1 MIKSCIKGI
10 VLIVEFLGKDIIMIK
25 KIFFSNFKCYK
36 YAELCAE
43 NLTTL
48 IGTNS
53 SGKTNAIEGMMI
65 LSEVVSGRELS
76 TILDGTKN
84 GGGLVRGGSK
94 GCARFKSE
102 YFGLGCL
109 INYNE
114 KVDLKY
120 EIEISVENRVAV
132 KRESLIEIKGKN
144 EKQMFCTKEATADSG
159 DIAVSCNNGKKGKN
173 PDITCI
179 RSSSVVSQ
187 IASKLSTE
195 TKYGKNIVDY
205 ANKVIDVMK
214 NILFLNPEISQMRGY
229 SLTNDVE
236 LKVNASNISSVLYK
250 LCKDTN
256 NKQLLLDIMSKLP
269 ENEIRDISFE
279 EGPLND
285 VILFLNEV
293 YGTKEERIDSSRLSD
308 GTLRCLAIVAALL
321 NEKEGGMIAIEE
333 VDNGIHPGR
342 AKMLIQQISDIA
354 SERNIDV
361 LVTTHNAVLLNALS
375 KKDLY
380 GVNVAYRNAEDG
392 SGEIMQFTQI
402 DDMPALLANGKLGD
416 VFTDGKI
423 LNFIKE
429 DKTEPDYSWLGV

>member
-1 MIKSCIKGI
+1 
-10 VLIVEFLGKDIIMIK
+10 MIK
-25 KIFFSNFKCYK
+25 KIFFNNFKCYK
-36 YAELCAE
+36 NAELSTE

-84 GGGLVRGGSK
+84 GVGLVRGGSK
-94 GCARFKSE
+94 GCARFKSDH
-102 YFGLGCL
+102 FGLGCVVSFDG
-109 INYNE
+109 

-120 EIEISVENRVAV
+120 EIEISVEKRVTI
-132 KRESLIEIKGKN
+132 KMESLVEIIEKN
-144 EKQMFCTKEATADSG
+144 EKQMFYTKEASIDSG

-173 PDITCI
+173 PDIICI
-179 RSSSVVSQ
+179 RSSSIISQ
-187 IASKLSTE
+187 VASKLSTE
-195 TKYGKNIVDY
+195 TKYGKNIVEY
-205 ANKVIDVMK
+205 ANRVIETMK

-229 SLTNDVE
+229 SLTNDTE
-236 LKVNASNISSVLYK
+236 LKVNASNISAVLYQ
-250 LCKDTN
+250 LCMDKT
-256 NKQLLLDIMSKLP
+256 NKQILLEIMSKLP

-293 YGTKEERIDSSRLSD
+293 YGKKQERIDSSRLSD
-308 GTLRCLAIVAALL
+308 GTLRCLAIIAALL

-354 SERNIDV
+354 SKRKIDV
-361 LVTTHNAVLLNALS
+361 LITTHNAVVLNALS
-375 KKDLY
+375 KRDLY
-380 GVNVAYRNAEDG
+380 GVNIAYRNSEDG
-392 SGEIMQFTQI
+392 SGEIIKFTLI

-416 VFTDGKI
+416 VFTDGKV
-423 LNFIKE
+423 LKFIKDE
-429 DKTEPDYSWLGV
+429 KIESDYSWLEV

>member
-1 MIKSCIKGI
+1 
-10 VLIVEFLGKDIIMIK
+10 MIK
-25 KIFFSNFKCYK
+25 KIYFNNFKCYK
-36 YAELCAE
+36 NAELSTE

-84 GGGLVRGGSK
+84 GAGLVRGGSK
-94 GCARFKSE
+94 GCARFKSD

-109 INYNE
+109 ISFDE

-120 EIEISVENRVAV
+120 EIEISVEKRVAIR
-132 KRESLIEIKGKN
+132 KESLTEIKGKT
-144 EKQMFCTKEATADSG
+144 EKQMFYTKEVTVDSG
-159 DIAVSCNNGKKGKN
+159 DIAVSCNNGKTGKN

-179 RSSSVVSQ
+179 RSSSVISQ

-195 TKYGKNIVDY
+195 TKYGKNIVEY
-205 ANKVIDVMK
+205 ANKVIETMK
-214 NILFLNPEISQMRGY
+214 NMLFLNPEISQMRSY
-229 SLTNDVE
+229 SVINDIE
-236 LKVNASNISSVLYK
+236 LKVNASNISSVLYQ
-250 LCKDTN
+250 LCKDRD
-256 NKQLLLDIMSKLP
+256 NKKLLLDIMSKLP

-293 YGTKEERIDSSRLSD
+293 YGKKEERIDSSRLSD
-308 GTLRCLAIVAALL
+308 GTLRCLAIITALL

-354 SERNIDV
+354 SKRNIDV
-361 LVTTHNAVLLNALS
+361 LITTHNAILLNTLS

-380 GVNVAYRNAEDG
+380 GVNIAYRNSEDG
-392 SGEIMQFTQI
+392 SGKIVQFTKI

-429 DKTEPDYSWLGV
+429 DKIQTDYSWLGV